1 VRYAGLMPAIRPWA
15 WRPLGSPVPRH
26 RCGEDS
32 AWVYGSGAPYTAG
45 GRIRAPDGTGATA
58 SAPNLTHVSEVRS
71 SPQRLRAQRVVALAV
86 LVVAALA
93 VARVITASATGG
105 DRATGASEASARAKP
120 APSRPATP
128 VAAGPVNPRV
138 AGLTTFRGNLT
149 RTYYGEGP
157 IPRRAPRIL
166 WRFPRTGGLCARSSD
181 EHGTETW
188 CGLGWTGQPNVIPR
202 RGGRSPELR
211 VGAYDDHYHFLDA
224 ATGRRL
230 RPDLVTGDLAK
241 GSATSDPDGFPLYY
255 AGSRDNTF
263 RIVALDR
270 PAPTVLWSMNADT
283 SVPEPVWNNDW
294 DGAALVVGD
303 FLLEG
308 GENGWFYVVK
318 LNRGW
323 TANHKVRVRPR
334 IVLRVPSWDAELAAQ
349 WPTRS
354 FSIENSV
361 AFRDGV
367 AYFANSAGLVQGW
380 DISRVLR
387 GGSRARRVFRFW
399 TGDDTDASVV
409 IDRRGRLYVAS
420 ELEKHTAR
428 SQAVGQLMKLNPRR
442 RRDPLVW
449 HVPLPAPGVDGSGG
463 SWSTV
468 ALDRGVVY
476 GATNHGGLV
485 AVDQRTGKVLWTR
498 PLPGPTWSSPVV
510 VDEVLLEGDCD
521 GYLNAFD
528 VADPRTR
535 PRRLWRVR
543 LGGCVEATP
552 AVWHGRI
559 YVGTRAGAL
568 YALG

>member
-1 VRYAGLMPAIRPWA
+1 MSQF
-15 WRPLGSPVPRH
+15 GSPPRL
-26 RCGEDS
+26 RGRRP
-32 AWVYGSGAPYTAG
+32 APP
-45 GRIRAPDGTGATA
+45 RKVRDQRAIAVVLLATA
-58 SAPNLTHVSEVRS
+58 ALGAGAVVSAIAGRGEP
-71 SPQRLRAQRVVALAV
+71 
-86 LVVAALA
+86 AAHPT
-93 VARVITASATGG
+93 ARPT
-105 DRATGASEASARAKP
+105 P
-120 APSRPATP
+120 APVRAAKAPPARPRQAP
-128 VAAGPVNPRV
+128 APAPGPVNPSV
-138 AGLTTFRGNLT
+138 PGLTTFRGNLT

-157 IPRRAPRIL
+157 IPRTRPRIL
-166 WRFPRTGGLCARSSD
+166 WRFPRSGGLCARSSD
-181 EHGTETW
+181 EHGTKTW

-202 RGGRSPELR
+202 PGGRGVELR
-211 VGAYDDHYHFLDA
+211 VGAYDDRYHFLDA

-241 GSATSDPDGFPLYY
+241 GSATSDPDGYPLYY
-255 AGSRDNTF
+255 AGSRDNLF

-270 PAPTVLWSMNADT
+270 RAPTVLWSIDADT
-283 SVPEPVWNNDW
+283 SVPTPEWNNDW

-303 FLLEG
+303 YLLEG

-323 TANHKVRVRPR
+323 TAQHKVRVRPK
-334 IVLRVPSWDAELAAQ
+334 IVLRVPSWDDALAAA

-361 AFRDGV
+361 AFRRGV

-380 DISRVLR
+380 DISRVLAGGR
-387 GGSRARRVFRFW
+387 GARRVFRFW

-409 IDRRGRLYVAS
+409 VDRRGRLYVAS
-420 ELEKHTAR
+420 ELEKRTAR
-428 SQAVGQLMKLNPRR
+428 SAAVGQLMKLDPRR
-442 RRDPLVW
+442 RRHPLVW
-449 HVPLPAPGVDGSGG
+449 HVALRQAGGDGSGG

-485 AVDQRTGKVLWTR
+485 AVDQRTGKLLWTR

-510 VDEVLLEGDCD
+510 VGNVLLEGDCS

-528 VADPRTR
+528 VSDPRTR

-552 AVWHGRI
+552 AVWRGRI